1 MNLWMMKHMDLYTQ
15 MGEELRAVFKDL
27 FDSERRAIAK
37 ERMAEV
43 LDTAAKIGGPI
54 EMEAELLY
62 MDVLRY
68 IDNPDDEKC
77 IEIMKEHAMRL
88 EQETREL

>member
-1 MNLWMMKHMDLYTQ
+1 MDLYTQ
-15 MGEELRAVFKDL
+15 MGKQLRAVFKDL
-27 FDSERRAIAK
+27 FDPNRIMVGKKMME
-37 ERMAEV
+37 EV
-43 LDTAAKIGGPI
+43 LDTAKKIGGPI

-62 MDVLRY
+62 MDVLSY

-77 IEIMKEHAMRL
+77 IEILKEHAMRL

>member
-1 MNLWMMKHMDLYTQ
+1 MDLYTQ
-15 MGEELRAVFKDL
+15 MGKELRAVFKDL
-27 FDSERRAIAK
+27 FDSSRRAIAK
-37 ERMAEV
+37 EKMGEV
-43 LDTAAKIGGPI
+43 LDAAAQIGGPV

-62 MDVLRY
+62 MDILRF
-68 IDNPDDEKC
+68 IDHPNDEKC